1 MSGKKNS
8 YPGFKI
14 ILAVMAAVLLF
25 AAISVI
31 RLCVDMVSIKTGEDQ
46 PNSAASAEEPENIQP
61 TDAPVVVKS
70 VTIGSQGDL
79 LMHRPIMKT
88 CLLEDGQTY
97 DFSSVFRYMTEY
109 ADVFDCSVVNLETT
123 LGGDQF
129 PYQGNPSFNCP
140 DSIVD
145 AAKAA
150 GYDVL
155 LTANNHCYDTGMTG
169 LSRTVEQIRSRG
181 LIALGTRLNTEEKR
195 YSVVDIDGVKVGMI
209 CFTYAIGDDG
219 KGGLCL
225 NGGDSVAQP
234 SLMNYFPKDNPDI
247 LYGEVRNSLVDM
259 KAEGAGLSIVY
270 IHWGEE
276 YEIEESESQRKIAQ
290 QLCDLGVDVIIG
302 SHPHVM
308 QPMDLFTS
316 TIDPEHKTICIFS
329 LGNAVSNQ
337 RVVEMN
343 LKTGHTEDGAIF
355 TLTLDQYSDGS
366 VAIADV
372 GVIPTWVNLSNV
384 NGKTEYNI
392 LPLDDVEKGQWK
404 ERFNLTDSLLSSAGD
419 SYLRTMTIVSPGL
432 EKVQNYLNQQAMQ
445 RQSAA

>member
-1 MSGKKNS
+1 
-8 YPGFKI
+8 
-14 ILAVMAAVLLF
+14 
-25 AAISVI
+25 
-31 RLCVDMVSIKTGEDQ
+31 
-46 PNSAASAEEPENIQP
+46 
-61 TDAPVVVKS
+61 
-70 VTIGSQGDL
+70 
-79 LMHRPIMKT
+79 
-88 CLLEDGQTY
+88 
-97 DFSSVFRYMTEY
+97 
-109 ADVFDCSVVNLETT
+109 
-123 LGGDQF
+123 
-129 PYQGNPSFNCP
+129 
-140 DSIVD
+140 
-145 AAKAA
+145 
-150 GYDVL
+150 
-155 LTANNHCYDTGMTG
+155 
-169 LSRTVEQIRSRG
+169 
-181 LIALGTRLNTEEKR
+181 
-195 YSVVDIDGVKVGMI
+195 
-209 CFTYAIGDDG
+209 
-219 KGGLCL
+219 
-225 NGGDSVAQP
+225 
-234 SLMNYFPKDNPDI
+234 MNYFPKDNPDI

-259 KAEGAGLSIVY
+259 KAEGAGLSVVY

-302 SHPHVM
+302 SHPHVV

-366 VAIADV
+366 VEIADV
-372 GVIPTWVNLSNV
+372 DVIPTWVNLSNV